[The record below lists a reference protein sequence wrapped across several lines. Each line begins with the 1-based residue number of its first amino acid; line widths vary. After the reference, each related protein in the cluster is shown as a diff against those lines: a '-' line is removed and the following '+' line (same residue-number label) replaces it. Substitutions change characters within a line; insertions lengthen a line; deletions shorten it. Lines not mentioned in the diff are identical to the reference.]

1 MRVDEIQILAADVLL
16 PPPDLTV
23 SQWAD
28 QNRRLSSES
37 AAEKGEWRTD
47 RAPYQRAV
55 MDAMGPASSYET
67 VVMMWAAQSGK
78 CLALD
83 TPVPTP
89 DGWMRFGEVQPG
101 DTLFDDRG
109 ATCRV
114 VAVSEIKYGRPCYRV
129 RFDDGNEIVTD
140 GEHRWRA
147 YDRRQDRFREV
158 STEEMAAEVIIP
170 RQPRKASRY
179 RIACTKPLELPN
191 VVLPVEPYTLGVWL
205 GDGNAHSA
213 QITGLLSD
221 GMDQLLRATGTDAR
235 VIRCTPTGVATVQV
249 GRATRLALRAECRRG
264 HRLEGAN
271 LSPYGCRRCK
281 TMRAVATKRRRIE
294 RLGQERLFPRVS
306 GATNTPDTS
315 DTMTAQLRRLGVLG
329 DKHIPQMYL
338 RASERQR
345 LALLQGLLDTDGY
358 ASLTGSAVE
367 FTNTNERLA
376 RDFYELAVSLGFKP
390 ALRIGRATLRGAD
403 CGPKYRITFTAYR
416 EDQPFRLQRKLDR
429 LRSVGSRQSRPTESR
444 RRSIVAIEPVSSVP
458 VRCLAVD
465 SPSRLF
471 LAGRGMIPTHNSS
484 LLENFLGYIIELD
497 PGPVLL
503 VEPREVDA
511 EAFSKDR
518 LAPMLRDTPC
528 LRGKVADAR
537 SRDSNNTILHKKFLG
552 GSITLA
558 AANSPAG
565 LAMRSIRYCLL
576 DEVDRYP
583 ASAGSEGDPVN
594 LAITRTANFWNR
606 KIVLCSTPTTKGASR
621 IEQAW
626 HNSNQQSFWV
636 PCPHCGAFQVLAWGN
651 LVWPKEAPEKAQ
663 YRCEHCSKLIADWQK
678 HPMLKA
684 GEWRAA
690 RPEVADIAGFWING
704 LYSPWRKWGA
714 LAKKFLA
721 DKKSIE
727 TLREF
732 VNTVLAEPWDD
743 AAETAVD
750 QAAVMARREHYRAAV
765 PYGAVVLTAGVDVQ
779 KDRLELELVG
789 WGRGEESWSIEYRIL
804 PGDPSGAL
812 VWQELDTYLER
823 RWPHETG
830 ISLPVSA
837 CAIDAGYE
845 SQAVYEFSRTR
856 YHRRI
861 FAVKGKGGP
870 LPVWQR
876 KPTPKNIRGEK
887 PWIVG
892 TDTAKETI
900 YGRLKNPTPGTPGYS
915 HFPADREEGYF
926 EQLLGEVLVTTY
938 AKGQPKREW
947 RPKPGVRQEA
957 LDARVYAY
965 AALRALISMGLSLD
979 NEADRILAANRP
991 RPVPEDERDRERWLG
1006 ERGRKW
1012 LKR

>member
-23 SQWAD
+23 SEWAD

-55 MDAMGPASSYET
+55 MDAMGPSSPYET

-78 CLALD
+78 
-83 TPVPTP
+83 
-89 DGWMRFGEVQPG
+89 
-101 DTLFDDRG
+101 
-109 ATCRV
+109 
-114 VAVSEIKYGRPCYRV
+114 
-129 RFDDGNEIVTD
+129 
-140 GEHRWRA
+140 
-147 YDRRQDRFREV
+147 
-158 STEEMAAEVIIP
+158 
-170 RQPRKASRY
+170 
-179 RIACTKPLELPN
+179 
-191 VVLPVEPYTLGVWL
+191 
-205 GDGNAHSA
+205 
-213 QITGLLSD
+213 
-221 GMDQLLRATGTDAR
+221 
-235 VIRCTPTGVATVQV
+235 
-249 GRATRLALRAECRRG
+249 
-264 HRLEGAN
+264 
-271 LSPYGCRRCK
+271 
-281 TMRAVATKRRRIE
+281 
-294 RLGQERLFPRVS
+294 
-306 GATNTPDTS
+306 
-315 DTMTAQLRRLGVLG
+315 
-329 DKHIPQMYL
+329 
-338 RASERQR
+338 
-345 LALLQGLLDTDGY
+345 
-358 ASLTGSAVE
+358 
-367 FTNTNERLA
+367 
-376 RDFYELAVSLGFKP
+376 
-390 ALRIGRATLRGAD
+390 
-403 CGPKYRITFTAYR
+403 
-416 EDQPFRLQRKLDR
+416 
-429 LRSVGSRQSRPTESR
+429 
-444 RRSIVAIEPVSSVP
+444 
-458 VRCLAVD
+458 
-465 SPSRLF
+465 
-471 LAGRGMIPTHNSS
+471 SS

-626 HNSNQQSFWV
+626 LNSNQQHFWL
-636 PCPHCGAFQVLAWGN
+636 PCPHCGVFQVLAWGN

-663 YRCEHCSKLIADWQK
+663 YRCEHCSRLIADWQK
-678 HPMLKA
+678 HQMLKS

-690 RPEVADIAGFWING
+690 RPEVSDVAGFWING

-743 AAETAVD
+743 AAETTVD
-750 QAAVMARREHYRAAV
+750 RATVMARREHYRAAA
-765 PYGAVVLTAGVDVQ
+765 PYGVVILTAGVDVQ

-789 WGRGEESWSIEYRIL
+789 WGRGEESWSIEYRVL

-823 RWPHETG
+823 RWAHETG

-837 CAIDAGYE
+837 CSIDAGYE
-845 SQAVYEFSRTR
+845 SQAVYEFCRTR

-876 KPTPKNIRGEK
+876 KPTAKNIRGEK

-900 YGRLKNPTPGTPGYS
+900 YGRVKNPTPGTPGYS

-965 AALRALISMGLSLD
+965 AALRALVSMGLSLD

-991 RPVPEDERDRERWLG
+991 RPVPEDDTDRARWLG
-1006 ERGRKW
+1006 DRGRKW
-1012 LKR
+1012 LTR

>member
-1 MRVDEIQILAADVLL
+1 
-16 PPPDLTV
+16 
-23 SQWAD
+23 
-28 QNRRLSSES
+28 
-37 AAEKGEWRTD
+37 
-47 RAPYQRAV
+47 
-55 MDAMGPASSYET
+55 
-67 VVMMWAAQSGK
+67 
-78 CLALD
+78 
-83 TPVPTP
+83 
-89 DGWMRFGEVQPG
+89 
-101 DTLFDDRG
+101 
-109 ATCRV
+109 
-114 VAVSEIKYGRPCYRV
+114 
-129 RFDDGNEIVTD
+129 
-140 GEHRWRA
+140 
-147 YDRRQDRFREV
+147 
-158 STEEMAAEVIIP
+158 
-170 RQPRKASRY
+170 
-179 RIACTKPLELPN
+179 
-191 VVLPVEPYTLGVWL
+191 
-205 GDGNAHSA
+205 
-213 QITGLLSD
+213 
-221 GMDQLLRATGTDAR
+221 
-235 VIRCTPTGVATVQV
+235 
-249 GRATRLALRAECRRG
+249 
-264 HRLEGAN
+264 
-271 LSPYGCRRCK
+271 
-281 TMRAVATKRRRIE
+281 
-294 RLGQERLFPRVS
+294 
-306 GATNTPDTS
+306 
-315 DTMTAQLRRLGVLG
+315 
-329 DKHIPQMYL
+329 
-338 RASERQR
+338 
-345 LALLQGLLDTDGY
+345 
-358 ASLTGSAVE
+358 
-367 FTNTNERLA
+367 
-376 RDFYELAVSLGFKP
+376 
-390 ALRIGRATLRGAD
+390 
-403 CGPKYRITFTAYR
+403 
-416 EDQPFRLQRKLDR
+416 
-429 LRSVGSRQSRPTESR
+429 
-444 RRSIVAIEPVSSVP
+444 
-458 VRCLAVD
+458 
-465 SPSRLF
+465 
-471 LAGRGMIPTHNSS
+471 
-484 LLENFLGYIIELD
+484 
-497 PGPVLL
+497 VLL

-528 LRGKVADAR
+528 LRSKVADAR

-626 HNSNQQSFWV
+626 LNSNQQSFWL
-636 PCPHCGAFQVLAWGN
+636 PCPHCGAFQVLTWSN
-651 LVWPKEAPEKAQ
+651 LVWPKETPEKAQ

-678 HPMLKA
+678 HQMLKA
-684 GEWRAA
+684 GQWLAA
-690 RPEVADIAGFWING
+690 RPEVSDIAGFWING

-721 DKKSIE
+721 DKRSIE

-743 AAETAVD
+743 AAETTVD
-750 QAAVMARREHYRAAV
+750 QATVMARREHYRAAV

-789 WGRGEESWSIEYRIL
+789 WGRGEEPWSIEYRVL
-804 PGDPSGAL
+804 PGDPSGTL

-830 ISLPVSA
+830 ISLPVAA
-837 CAIDAGYE
+837 CAIDSGYE
-845 SQAVYEFSRTR
+845 SQAVYEFCRTR
-856 YHRRI
+856 YHRCI

-876 KPTPKNIRGEK
+876 KPTAKNIRGEK

-965 AALRALISMGLSLD
+965 AALRALVSMGLSLD

-1012 LKR
+1012 LTR